1 MFSVL
6 TVSLTLYQVAEAR
19 LSGISAVYE
28 GVRGDTRVEGGHIH
42 FNFAFDED
50 VFKKAYSRL
59 MNVP

>member
-6 TVSLTLYQVAEAR
+6 TVSLTQYQVAEAR